1 MLVLVEARVGRDYS
15 RAEVN
20 WLGYRELVI
29 AIGRKLKIPQTVIV
43 LQ

>member
-1 MLVLVEARVGRDYS
+1 LVLAGVRIGCDYS

-29 AIGRKLKIPQTVIV
+29 AIGRKLKI
-43 LQ
+43 L

>member
-1 MLVLVEARVGRDYS
+1 VLVLVKARTGRDCS
-15 RAEVN
+15 GAEVN

-29 AIGRKLKIPQTVIV
+29 AIGRKLKILQTVIV